1 MATLAATNKSLAQ
14 RNKSYTRAKGLKSG
28 SANEQPYL
36 VLPRNFHKAMTLQQ
50 AKSVARHLRFT
61 LRQLRSGKYRVN
73 YREGDESTA
82 CYTDKLEE
90 AVNVAIEMAR
100 KRPSGTA

>member
-1 MATLAATNKSLAQ
+1 
-14 RNKSYTRAKGLKSG
+14 
-28 SANEQPYL
+28 
-36 VLPRNFHKAMTLQQ
+36 MTLQQ

-73 YREGDESTA
+73 YREGEESTA

-100 KRPSGTA
+100 KRPMLHSQPTCLPQLAIEARREVRRHHIPAPSRHFNIIGRKTS